1 MGVQWDDQHDV
12 FIYDLKGTFDQAK
25 DLSPTKRNILKTLA
39 PFFDPLGRLQP
50 IVLHFKLLFQKLC
63 KMKLNWDTETPS
75 DFIKERNDLLKNL
88 IDLDSIEVNRNVF
101 DNYGNDPIV
110 KRELHGFSDA
120 IYVNMEPQFMLKL
133 FWNLGNFIPISL

>member
-63 KMKLNWDTETPS
+63 KMKLNWDTEIPS

-88 IDLDSIEVNRNVF
+88 IDLDS
-101 DNYGNDPIV
+101 
-110 KRELHGFSDA
+110 
-120 IYVNMEPQFMLKL
+120 M
-133 FWNLGNFIPISL
+133 